1 MAKTYLDQI
10 VDYPSKVILRIS
22 QDKQCVGFIV
32 NKGFDKVT
40 EEDMDVALEEHIMDY
55 QYVDETTQETTAFV
69 WVEMEVNQVAN
80 SKFKNTKLYVTVACH
95 KNYMKLPRQI
105 FKGISGNRRDNLVR
119 YIDKVLNNSQIEP
132 VFSGIMLS
140 VILVSLTGRTITDN
154 EHEKAYDKLHVL
166 SLRKDNEKEI

>member
-10 VDYPSKVILRIS
+10 VDYPSKVILRLS
-22 QDKQCVGFIV
+22 QDKQCVGFLV

-40 EEDMDVALEEHIMDY
+40 EEDMDVAIEEHIMDY

-80 SKFKNTKLYVTVACH
+80 TKFKNTKLYVTVACH
-95 KNYMKLPRQI
+95 KNYMKLPRQT

-119 YIDKVLNNSQIEP
+119 YIDKVLNNSD
-132 VFSGIMLS
+132 FLGIGTLKLNAVRTLS
-140 VILVSLTGRTITDN
+140 PINGFTAREITYEVPDFN
-154 EHEKAYDKLHVL
+154 VVNITE
-166 SLRKDNEKEI
+166 